1 MVIGGVV
8 LGLAGV
14 VAGNLLFPET
24 PDPPLLRGLPGRY
37 ADGSK
42 MLTDRARARFPA
54 GTPESAVVAELGTQG
69 FEVSP
74 PSRNAQWRR
83 TGMPCTEIARIWWS
97 AEQGRV
103 TAIEGLRNA
112 ICP

>member
-1 MVIGGVV
+1 MGLVGV
-8 LGLAGV
+8 L
-14 VAGNLLFPET
+14 AGNLLFAA
-24 PDPPLLRGLPGRY
+24 PDPPLLRGLPEHY
-37 ADGSK
+37 DAASK
-42 MLTDRARARFPA
+42 TLTDRVRARFPA
-54 GTPESAVVAELGTQG
+54 GTPEAGVIAELGAQG

-74 PSRNAQWRR
+74 PSRSAHWRR
-83 TGMPCTEIARIWWS
+83 TGLPCTEIAAIWWS